1 VAGADANP
9 YLVLAAV
16 LAGIWHGIENK
27 LKPPTAIEG
36 NAWDQAINAPKLATT
51 MDQAIDVF
59 RTENRLADYLST
71 EFKTLFLATK
81 QQEWGEFSRRVTEFE
96 LETYLRM

>member
-1 VAGADANP
+1 
-9 YLVLAAV
+9 V